1 MWKSS
6 LHNWKW
12 AKWSC
17 FSRPWQTKLK
27 QRICHQLVFSQ
38 FSLLSSSSWK
48 NKGSGKTCSQTIFKR
63 LLLNLMVNGYFGAL
77 VVRVQRFPSRLWA
90 ERLRVQTQVI
100 ALFFKL
106 DDFKSSFR
114 GHLKSNYSKLLCSWL
129 GGLQEQSWKLWVRIL
144 GPESLKQLEMLEPNE
159 K

>member
-27 QRICHQLVFSQ
+27 QRLCHQLVFSQ

-63 LLLNLMVNGYFGAL
+63 LLLNLMVNGYLGPWWSGCNGS
-77 VVRVQRFPSRLWA
+77 PSRLWA
-90 ERLRVQTQVI
+90 ERLRVQTQLI
-100 ALFFKL
+100 TP
-106 DDFKSSFR
+106 DDFKSSLR

-144 GPESLKQLEMLEPNE
+144 GRESLKQLEMLEPNE